1 MPAKRTQRKFRNKR
15 RKVGRKSR
23 RVKKNRVVGGDISQI
38 GKTYNVVD
46 ADGKQIEKEVNSF
59 NVVPKVNGSELQNVK
74 KYLESQSRF
83 VMGYRKLAR
92 PGSQT
97 DFLEIPKLNFFH
109 KLNDNDLVSLT
120 TKLIPTD
127 TPTVPEKTAT
137 KEEIAQYKTAVDEIK
152 YKNKLI
158 YELGAIPS
166 KYDIRNDIL
175 PKSIPNDKIDNTI
188 IEQIKNN
195 YEKIYSYPFDKLYFT
210 KDIYQQ

>member
-1 MPAKRTQRKFRNKR
+1 MPAKRTQRKFRNRR

-97 DFLEIPKLNFFH
+97 DFLEIPNVNFFH
-109 KLNDNDLVSLT
+109 KLNNNDLQVINEDLR
-120 TKLIPTD
+120 KLIT
-127 TPTVPEKTAT
+127 TEVNPEGILPLL
-137 KEEIAQYKTAVDEIK
+137 ESK
-152 YKNKLI
+152 YNELYPKNK
-158 YELGAIPS
+158 
-166 KYDIRNDIL
+166 
-175 PKSIPNDKIDNTI
+175 
-188 IEQIKNN
+188 IE
-195 YEKIYSYPFDKLYFT
+195 DLYFT
-210 KDIYQQ
+210 KDIYQQKQSE